1 MSLLHRTLTKRFT
14 PYHPKFT
21 LSIMPFPDWY
31 VIKPNVEFFIQ
42 NGVRGIFQEGV
53 YGTTGGDMAGV

>member
-1 MSLLHRTLTKRFT
+1 
-14 PYHPKFT
+14 
-21 LSIMPFPDWY
+21 MPFPDWY